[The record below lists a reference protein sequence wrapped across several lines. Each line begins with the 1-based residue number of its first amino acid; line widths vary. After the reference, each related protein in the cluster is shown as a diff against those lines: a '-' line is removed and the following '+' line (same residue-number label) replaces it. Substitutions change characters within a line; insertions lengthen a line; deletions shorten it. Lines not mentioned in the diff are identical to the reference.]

1 MKQVVATLVGILCI
15 ALSGC
20 VHQAYIVPAP
30 APVVHP
36 TTVCDTTTVSYTAD
50 VQPILSANCYS
61 CHGAAVATSGLDL
74 ETFTTLKSYLQYG
87 FRGDGVYGSKLYHC
101 VAHASL
107 AQPMPPSYRIDSCAL
122 AKIARWIHTG
132 APAN

>member
-1 MKQVVATLVGILCI
+1 MKWVSGIFIGLWCI

-20 VHQAYIVPAP
+20 VHQAYIIPVPTPAP
-30 APVVHP
+30 HP

-61 CHGAAVATSGLDL
+61 CHSAAVATSGLDL
-74 ETFTTLKSYLQYG
+74 ETFTTLKAYLQYG

-101 VAHASL
+101 IAHASL
-107 AQPMPPSYRIDSCAL
+107 AQPMPPTYVLDSCSL